1 LEDGECHRNTKTQK
15 SYSAS
20 EDTV

>member
-1 LEDGECHRNTKTQK
+1 LEDGEYHRNTKTQK